1 MVGVVRRMNILREVR
16 ILNLRHGPGAA
27 VLPRDVTRIHM
38 DFALKLNGGHMGA
51 RKFWRENL
59 PRLKYWNPAIP
70 MIVNRGPNQE
80 SPAMMTLYFR
90 DTSVPIPPNVVDTP
104 ILSATHGHNKAP
116 PPKPWETAVTIEMT
130 NVRSDR
136 ILQEFVEKTGAVPVV
151 PTEQEQMDMLE
162 VEARNQKSALDS
174 EIGRKRRE
182 AQLREEAMLAQARS
196 EAAALKTAD

>member
-1 MVGVVRRMNILREVR
+1 MVGVVRRMNILKEVR
-16 ILNLRHGPGAA
+16 IMNLRHGPGAA

-80 SPAMMTLYFR
+80 AAAKMTVYFR
-90 DTSVPIPPNVVDTP
+90 DTSIPVSTDVVDTP
-104 ILSATHGHNKAP
+104 IYSATHGHNKAP
-116 PPKPWETAVTIEMT
+116 APKPWEKTVEIEMKD
-130 NVRSDR
+130 VHSDK
-136 ILQEFVEKTGAVPVV
+136 ILAEFLTKTGAVPVK
-151 PTEQEQMDMLE
+151 PTPQEELDMQE
-162 VEARNQKSALDS
+162 IEARNQKSAQDK

-196 EAAALKTAD
+196 EAAAVRNAD